1 MRVLLNNVL
10 LNNFSL
16 FQDKR
21 EILDLSAF
29 GNEIAFKTSWEP
41 LVGGGTSFCTHR
53 AQKNASL
60 MGDVFVFK
68 TVIQAYL
75 FAIPFVA
82 LGAMVAIASAAG
94 EFEDK
99 TGLVVG
105 LGFLAFGCW
114 YLWSLRQKESR
125 FDRYSSELTQG
136 KKSFDLENAEAI
148 QLIREYIRGNK
159 SSYYSY
165 ELNLICSDGSRIN
178 IVDHG
183 ALRKLREDAA
193 LLAEYLSIPIW
204 DAIDFRLPD
213 AEVPFDSK
221 AEVLR
226 QNLG

>member
-1 MRVLLNNVL
+1 MRVLKKI
-10 LNNFSL
+10 FSL
-16 FQDKR
+16 FQDNR

-60 MGDVFVFK
+60 MGDIIVFK
-68 TVIQAYL
+68 TAIQAYL
-75 FAIPFVA
+75 FAISFVA
-82 LGAMVAIASAAG
+82 LGAMFAIASAAG
-94 EFEDK
+94 EFEDEI
-99 TGLVVG
+99 GLMG

-114 YLWSLRQKESR
+114 ELWSLRRKESR
-125 FDRYSSELTQG
+125 FDRYSNELAQG
-136 KKSFDLENAEAI
+136 KKSFDLKNIEAI
-148 QLIREYIRGNK
+148 QLIREYVRGSE

-178 IVDHG
+178 IIDHG

-193 LLAEYLSIPIW
+193 LLAEYLSIPVW

-213 AEVPFDSK
+213 VQGPFDGK

-226 QNLG
+226 QNIG

>member
-1 MRVLLNNVL
+1 MGVLNNI
-10 LNNFSL
+10 FSL

-21 EILDLSAF
+21 EILDLGAF

-41 LVGGGTSFCTHR
+41 LVGGGTNFCTHR
-53 AQKNASL
+53 VQKNASL
-60 MGDVFVFK
+60 DGDVFVFK
-68 TVIQAYL
+68 TTIQAYL
-75 FAIPFVA
+75 FAFPFVA
-82 LGAMVAIASAAG
+82 LGAMLAISSAAAKAPDQ
-94 EFEDK
+94 FA
-99 TGLVVG
+99 LIG
-105 LGFLAFGCW
+105 LGILAFGCW

-125 FDRYSSELTQG
+125 FDRYSSELTKE
-136 KKSFDLENAEAI
+136 KKSFDLKNAEAI
-148 QLIREYIRGNK
+148 QLIREYCGGSE

-183 ALRKLREDAA
+183 ALRKIREDAA
-193 LLAEYLSIPIW
+193 LLAEYLSIPVW

-213 AEVPFDSK
+213 AEVPFDGK

>member
-1 MRVLLNNVL
+1 MRVLKNI
-10 LNNFSL
+10 FSL
-16 FQDKR
+16 SLFKDNR

-29 GNEIAFKTSWEP
+29 GNEIAFETSWEP
-41 LVGGGTSFCTHR
+41 LVGGGTNFCTHR
-53 AQKNASL
+53 AQKNSSL
-60 MGDVFVFK
+60 MGDVIVFK
-68 TVIQAYL
+68 TAIQAYL
-75 FAIPFVA
+75 FAICFVA
-82 LGAMVAIASAAG
+82 LGAVFAIASAAG
-94 EFEDK
+94 EVADMP
-99 TGLVVG
+99 VWAG
-105 LGFLAFGCW
+105 LGVLAFGCW

-136 KKSFDLENAEAI
+136 KKSFDLRNAEAI
-148 QLIREYIRGNK
+148 QLIREYVRGNK
-159 SSYYSY
+159 SSYYSC

-193 LLAEYLSIPIW
+193 LLAEYLSIPVW
-204 DAIDFRLPD
+204 DAIDFRLPE

>member
-1 MRVLLNNVL
+1 MRVLKNIFSL
-10 LNNFSL
+10 SL
-16 FQDKR
+16 FQDNR

-60 MGDVFVFK
+60 MGDVIVFK
-68 TVIQAYL
+68 TAIQAYL
-75 FAIPFVA
+75 FWISFVA
-82 LGAMVAIASAAG
+82 FGAMFAIFSAAG
-94 EFEDK
+94 AFEDRRV
-99 TGLVVG
+99 GLFG
-105 LGFLAFGCW
+105 LGFLAWGCW
-114 YLWSLRQKESR
+114 DLWSVRQKESR
-125 FDRYSSELTQG
+125 FDRYSSELTKE
-136 KKSFDLENAEAI
+136 KKSFDLKNAEAI
-148 QLIREYIRGNK
+148 QLIREYCGGSE

-193 LLAEYLSIPIW
+193 LLAEYLSIPVW
-204 DAIDFRLPD
+204 DAIDFRLPE

>member
-1 MRVLLNNVL
+1 MRVLKKI
-10 LNNFSL
+10 FSL
-16 FQDKR
+16 FQDNR

-41 LVGGGTSFCTHR
+41 LVGGGTNFCTHR

-68 TVIQAYL
+68 TTIQAYL
-75 FAIPFVA
+75 FAISFMA
-82 LGAMVAIASAAG
+82 LGAMFAIASAAG
-94 EFEDK
+94 EFDDK
-99 TGLVVG
+99 IGLMG
-105 LGFLAFGCW
+105 LGVLAFGCW

-136 KKSFDLENAEAI
+136 KKSFDLRNAEAI
-148 QLIREYIRGNK
+148 QLIREYVRGDE

-165 ELNLICSDGSRIN
+165 ELNLICSDGSRMN

-183 ALRKLREDAA
+183 ALRKIREDAA
-193 LLAEYLSIPIW
+193 LLAEYLSIPVW
-204 DAIDFRLPD
+204 DAIDFRLPE

>member
-1 MRVLLNNVL
+1 MRVLKNIFSL
-10 LNNFSL
+10 SL
-16 FQDKR
+16 FQDNR

-41 LVGGGTSFCTHR
+41 LVGGGTNFCTHR

-60 MGDVFVFK
+60 MGDVIVFK
-68 TVIQAYL
+68 TAIQAYL
-75 FAIPFVA
+75 FAICFVA
-82 LGAMVAIASAAG
+82 LGAMFPILSAAG
-94 EFEDK
+94 EFDDK
-99 TGLVVG
+99 IGLFG
-105 LGFLAFGCW
+105 LGFLAWGCW
-114 YLWSLRQKESR
+114 DLWSLRQKESR

-136 KKSFDLENAEAI
+136 KKSFDLKNAEAI
-148 QLIREYIRGNK
+148 QLIREYCGGSE

-193 LLAEYLSIPIW
+193 LLAEYLSIPVW
-204 DAIDFRLPD
+204 DAIDFRLPE

>member
-1 MRVLLNNVL
+1 MSVLKNI
-10 LNNFSL
+10 FSL

-21 EILDLSAF
+21 EILDLGAF

-41 LVGGGTSFCTHR
+41 LVGGGTNFCTHR
-53 AQKNASL
+53 VQKNASL
-60 MGDVFVFK
+60 DGDIFVFK
-68 TVIQAYL
+68 TTIQAYL
-75 FAIPFVA
+75 FAFSFVA
-82 LGAMVAIASAAG
+82 LGAMLAISSAAAKAPDQ
-94 EFEDK
+94 FA
-99 TGLVVG
+99 LIG
-105 LGFLAFGCW
+105 LGILAFGCW
-114 YLWSLRQKESR
+114 YQWSLRQKESR
-125 FDRYSSELTQG
+125 FDRYSNELTQG
-136 KKSFDLENAEAI
+136 KKSFDLKNAEAI
-148 QLIREYIRGNK
+148 QLIREYVRGNE

-193 LLAEYLSIPIW
+193 LLAEYLSIPVW
-204 DAIDFRLPD
+204 DAIDFRLPE

>member
-1 MRVLLNNVL
+1 MRVLKNIFSL
-10 LNNFSL
+10 SL
-16 FQDKR
+16 FQDNR

-41 LVGGGTSFCTHR
+41 LVGGGTNFCTHR

-60 MGDVFVFK
+60 MGDVIVFK
-68 TVIQAYL
+68 TAIQAYL
-75 FAIPFVA
+75 FAISFVA
-82 LGAMVAIASAAG
+82 FGAMFAIASAAG

-99 TGLVVG
+99 IGLMG

-136 KKSFDLENAEAI
+136 KKSFDLKNAEAI
-148 QLIREYIRGNK
+148 QLIREYCGGSE

-193 LLAEYLSIPIW
+193 LLAEYLSIPVW
-204 DAIDFRLPD
+204 DAIDFRLPE

>member
-1 MRVLLNNVL
+1 MGVLNNI
-10 LNNFSL
+10 FSL

-21 EILDLSAF
+21 EILDLGAF

-41 LVGGGTSFCTHR
+41 LVGGGTNFCTHR
-53 AQKNASL
+53 VQKNASL
-60 MGDVFVFK
+60 DGDIFVFK
-68 TVIQAYL
+68 TTIQAYL
-75 FAIPFVA
+75 FAISFVA
-82 LGAMVAIASAAG
+82 LGAVFAIASAAG
-94 EFEDK
+94 EFDDK
-99 TGLVVG
+99 IGLMG
-105 LGFLAFGCW
+105 LGVLAFGCW

-136 KKSFDLENAEAI
+136 KKSFDLRNAEAI
-148 QLIREYIRGNK
+148 QLIREYVRGDE

-165 ELNLICSDGSRIN
+165 ELNLICSDGSRMN

-183 ALRKLREDAA
+183 ALRKLREDSA
-193 LLAEYLSIPIW
+193 LLAEYLSIPVW

-213 AEVPFDSK
+213 AEVPFDGK

>member
-1 MRVLLNNVL
+1 MRVLKKIFSL
-10 LNNFSL
+10 SL
-16 FQDKR
+16 FQDNR

-41 LVGGGTSFCTHR
+41 LVGGGTNFCTHR
-53 AQKNASL
+53 AQKNVSL
-60 MGDVFVFK
+60 MDDIIVFK
-68 TVIQAYL
+68 TAIQAYL
-75 FAIPFVA
+75 FATSFVA
-82 LGAMVAIASAAG
+82 LGAVFAIASAAG
-94 EFEDK
+94 EIADMP
-99 TGLVVG
+99 VWAG
-105 LGFLAFGCW
+105 LGVLAFGCW
-114 YLWSLRQKESR
+114 DLWSLRQKESR

-136 KKSFDLENAEAI
+136 KKSFDLKNAEAI
-148 QLIREYIRGNK
+148 QLIREYVRGSE

-193 LLAEYLSIPIW
+193 LLAEYLSIPVW
-204 DAIDFRLPD
+204 DAIDFRLPE

>member
-1 MRVLLNNVL
+1 MRALKNIFSL
-10 LNNFSL
+10 SL
-16 FQDKR
+16 FQDNR

-60 MGDVFVFK
+60 MGDVIVFK
-68 TVIQAYL
+68 TAIQAYL
-75 FAIPFVA
+75 FAISFLA
-82 LGAMVAIASAAG
+82 LGAVFAIASATG
-94 EFEDK
+94 EIDMP
-99 TGLVVG
+99 VWPG
-105 LGFLAFGCW
+105 LGVLAFGCW

-125 FDRYSSELTQG
+125 FDRYSSELTKE
-136 KKSFDLENAEAI
+136 KKSFDLKNAEAI
-148 QLIREYIRGNK
+148 QLIREYCGGSE

-204 DAIDFRLPD
+204 DAIDFRFPD
-213 AEVPFDSK
+213 AEGPFDGK

-226 QNLG
+226 RNIG

>member
-1 MRVLLNNVL
+1 MGVLNNI
-10 LNNFSL
+10 FSL

-21 EILDLSAF
+21 EILDLGAF

-41 LVGGGTSFCTHR
+41 LVGGGTNFCTHR
-53 AQKNASL
+53 VQKNASL
-60 MGDVFVFK
+60 DGDVFVFK
-68 TVIQAYL
+68 TTIQAYL
-75 FAIPFVA
+75 FAFSFVA
-82 LGAMVAIASAAG
+82 VGAMLAISSAAAKAPDQ
-94 EFEDK
+94 FA
-99 TGLVVG
+99 LIG
-105 LGFLAFGCW
+105 LGIFAFGCW
-114 YLWSLRQKESR
+114 YLWSLRHKESR
-125 FDRYSSELTQG
+125 FDLYSSELTKE
-136 KKSFDLENAEAI
+136 KKSFDLKNAEAI
-148 QLIREYIRGNK
+148 QLIREYCGGSE

-193 LLAEYLSIPIW
+193 LLAEYLSIPVW
-204 DAIDFRLPD
+204 DAIDFRLPE

>member
-1 MRVLLNNVL
+1 MRVLKNI
-10 LNNFSL
+10 FSL
-16 FQDKR
+16 FQDNR

-41 LVGGGTSFCTHR
+41 LVAGGTNFCTHR
-53 AQKNASL
+53 AQKNTSL

-68 TVIQAYL
+68 TAIQAYL
-75 FAIPFVA
+75 FAISFVA
-82 LGAMVAIASAAG
+82 AGAMFAIASAVG
-94 EFEDK
+94 EFPDK
-99 TGLVVG
+99 IGLMG
-105 LGFLAFGCW
+105 LGVLAFGCW

-125 FDRYSSELTQG
+125 FDRYSNELTQG
-136 KKSFDLENAEAI
+136 KKSFDLKNVEAI
-148 QLIREYIRGNK
+148 QLIREYVRGNE

>member
-1 MRVLLNNVL
+1 MGVLNNI
-10 LNNFSL
+10 FSL

-21 EILDLSAF
+21 EILDLGAF

-41 LVGGGTSFCTHR
+41 LVGGGTNFCTHR
-53 AQKNASL
+53 VQKNASL
-60 MGDVFVFK
+60 DGDIFVFK
-68 TVIQAYL
+68 TTIQAYL
-75 FAIPFVA
+75 FAFSFVA
-82 LGAMVAIASAAG
+82 LGAMFAIVSAAG

-99 TGLVVG
+99 IGLMG

-125 FDRYSSELTQG
+125 FDRYSNELTQG
-136 KKSFDLENAEAI
+136 KKSFDLKNAEAI
-148 QLIREYIRGNK
+148 QLIREYVRGNE

-193 LLAEYLSIPIW
+193 LLAEYLSIPVW
-204 DAIDFRLPD
+204 DAIDFRLPE
-213 AEVPFDSK
+213 AEVPFNSK

>member
-1 MRVLLNNVL
+1 MGVLNNI
-10 LNNFSL
+10 FSL

-41 LVGGGTSFCTHR
+41 LVGGGTNFCTHR
-53 AQKNASL
+53 VQKNASL
-60 MGDVFVFK
+60 DGDIFVFK
-68 TVIQAYL
+68 VTIQAYL
-75 FAIPFVA
+75 FAIMFVA
-82 LGAMVAIASAAG
+82 FGAIFAAVGFADSA
-94 EFEDK
+94 
-99 TGLVVG
+99 GLMG
-105 LGFLAFGCW
+105 IGFLAFGCW

-125 FDRYSSELTQG
+125 FDRYSNKLTQG
-136 KKSFDLENAEAI
+136 KKSFDLKHAEAI
-148 QLIREYIRGNK
+148 QLIREYVRGNK

-165 ELNLICSDGSRIN
+165 ELNLICSDGNRIN

-193 LLAEYLSIPIW
+193 LLAEYLSIPVW
-204 DAIDFRLPD
+204 DAIDFRLPE

>member
-1 MRVLLNNVL
+1 
-10 LNNFSL
+10 
-16 FQDKR
+16 
-21 EILDLSAF
+21 
-29 GNEIAFKTSWEP
+29 
-41 LVGGGTSFCTHR
+41 
-53 AQKNASL
+53 
-60 MGDVFVFK
+60 MGDVVVFK
-68 TVIQAYL
+68 TAIQAYL
-75 FAIPFVA
+75 FAISFVA
-82 LGAMVAIASAAG
+82 LGAMFAIASAAG

-99 TGLVVG
+99 FGLFG
-105 LGFLAFGCW
+105 LGFLAWGCW
-114 YLWSLRQKESR
+114 DLWSLRQKESR

-136 KKSFDLENAEAI
+136 KKSFDLKNAEAI
-148 QLIREYIRGNK
+148 QLIREYVRGSEN
-159 SSYYSY
+159 SYYSY

-183 ALRKLREDAA
+183 ALRKLRADAA

>member
-1 MRVLLNNVL
+1 MRVLKKI
-10 LNNFSL
+10 FSL
-16 FQDKR
+16 FQDNR

-41 LVGGGTSFCTHR
+41 LVGGGTNFCTHR

-68 TVIQAYL
+68 TTIQAYL
-75 FAIPFVA
+75 FAISFMA
-82 LGAMVAIASAAG
+82 LGAMFAIASAAG
-94 EFEDK
+94 EFDDK
-99 TGLVVG
+99 IGLMG
-105 LGFLAFGCW
+105 LGVLAFGCW

-136 KKSFDLENAEAI
+136 KKSFDLRNAEAI
-148 QLIREYIRGNK
+148 QLIREYVRGDE

-165 ELNLICSDGSRIN
+165 ELNLICSDGSRMN
-178 IVDHG
+178 VVDHG
-183 ALRKLREDAA
+183 ALRKLRESSA
-193 LLAEYLSIPIW
+193 LLAEYLSIPVW

-213 AEVPFDSK
+213 AEVPFDGK

-226 QNLG
+226 QNIG

>member
-1 MRVLLNNVL
+1 MRVLKKI
-10 LNNFSL
+10 FSL
-16 FQDKR
+16 FQDNR

-41 LVGGGTSFCTHR
+41 LVGGGTNFCTHR

-60 MGDVFVFK
+60 KGDVIVFK
-68 TVIQAYL
+68 TTIHAYL
-75 FAIPFVA
+75 LAISFMA
-82 LGAMVAIASAAG
+82 LGAMFAIASAAG
-94 EFEDK
+94 EFDDK
-99 TGLVVG
+99 IGLMG
-105 LGFLAFGCW
+105 LGVLAFGCW

-136 KKSFDLENAEAI
+136 KKSFDLRNAEAI
-148 QLIREYIRGNK
+148 QLIREYVRGDE

-165 ELNLICSDGSRIN
+165 ELNLICSDGSRMN

-183 ALRKLREDAA
+183 ALRKLREDSA
-193 LLAEYLSIPIW
+193 LLAEYLSIPVW

-213 AEVPFDSK
+213 AEVPFDGK

>member
-1 MRVLLNNVL
+1 MVLLNNI
-10 LNNFSL
+10 FSL

-21 EILDLSAF
+21 EILDLGAF

-41 LVGGGTSFCTHR
+41 LVGGGTNFCTHR
-53 AQKNASL
+53 VQKNASL
-60 MGDVFVFK
+60 DGDIFVFK
-68 TVIQAYL
+68 TTIQAYL
-75 FAIPFVA
+75 FAISFVA
-82 LGAMVAIASAAG
+82 LGAMFAISGAAG
-94 EFEDK
+94 KAPDQFA
-99 TGLVVG
+99 LIG
-105 LGFLAFGCW
+105 LGILAFGCW
-114 YLWSLRQKESR
+114 YPWSLRRKESR
-125 FDRYSSELTQG
+125 FDRHSNELTQG
-136 KKSFDLENAEAI
+136 KKSFDLKNAEAI
-148 QLIREYIRGNK
+148 QLIREYVRGHENN
-159 SSYYSY
+159 YYSY

>member
-1 MRVLLNNVL
+1 MGVLNNI
-10 LNNFSL
+10 FSL

-21 EILDLSAF
+21 EILDLGAF

-41 LVGGGTSFCTHR
+41 LVGGGTNFCTHR
-53 AQKNASL
+53 VQKNASL
-60 MGDVFVFK
+60 DGDIFVFK
-68 TVIQAYL
+68 TTIQAYL
-75 FAIPFVA
+75 FAVSFVA
-82 LGAMVAIASAAG
+82 LGAIFAISSAAG
-94 EFEDK
+94 KAPDQFA
-99 TGLVVG
+99 LIG
-105 LGFLAFGCW
+105 LGILAFGCW

-125 FDRYSSELTQG
+125 FDRYSNELTQG
-136 KKSFDLENAEAI
+136 KKSFDLKNAEAI
-148 QLIREYIRGNK
+148 QLIREYVRGNE

-183 ALRKLREDAA
+183 ALRRLREDAA
-193 LLAEYLSIPIW
+193 LLAEYLSIPVW
-204 DAIDFRLPD
+204 DAIDFRLPE

>member
-1 MRVLLNNVL
+1 MGVLKNIFSL
-10 LNNFSL
+10 SL
-16 FQDKR
+16 FQDNR

-41 LVGGGTSFCTHR
+41 LVGGGTNFCTHR

-60 MGDVFVFK
+60 MGDVIVFK
-68 TVIQAYL
+68 TAIQAYL
-75 FAIPFVA
+75 FATCFVA
-82 LGAMVAIASAAG
+82 LGAVFAIASAAG
-94 EFEDK
+94 EIADMPIWP
-99 TGLVVG
+99 G
-105 LGFLAFGCW
+105 LGVLAFGCW

-125 FDRYSSELTQG
+125 FDRYSSELTQR
-136 KKSFDLENAEAI
+136 KKSFDLKKAEAI
-148 QLIREYIRGNK
+148 QLIREYVRGSE

-193 LLAEYLSIPIW
+193 LLAEYLSIPVW
-204 DAIDFRLPD
+204 DAIDFRLPE

-221 AEVLR
+221 VEVLR

>member
-1 MRVLLNNVL
+1 MRLLKNIFSL
-10 LNNFSL
+10 SL
-16 FQDKR
+16 FQDNR
-21 EILDLSAF
+21 EVLDLSAF

-41 LVGGGTSFCTHR
+41 LVGGGTNFCTHR

-68 TVIQAYL
+68 MTIQAYL
-75 FAIPFVA
+75 FAISFA
-82 LGAMVAIASAAG
+82 AAGAMFAIAGAAG
-94 EFEDK
+94 EFENEI
-99 TGLVVG
+99 GWLG

-114 YLWSLRQKESR
+114 YLWSLRRTESR
-125 FDRYSSELTQG
+125 FDRYSSELTKG
-136 KKSFDLENAEAI
+136 KKSFDLKNAEAI
-148 QLIREYIRGNK
+148 QLIREYVSGSE

-193 LLAEYLSIPIW
+193 LLAEYLSIPVW
-204 DAIDFRLPD
+204 DAIDFRLPK
-213 AEVPFDSK
+213 AEAPFDSK
-221 AEVLR
+221 AEILR

>member
-1 MRVLLNNVL
+1 MRVLKKIFTL
-10 LNNFSL
+10 SL
-16 FQDKR
+16 FQDNR
-21 EILDLSAF
+21 EVIDLSAF

-41 LVGGGTSFCTHR
+41 LVGGGTNFCTHR

-60 MGDVFVFK
+60 MGDVVVFK
-68 TVIQAYL
+68 TAIQAYL
-75 FAIPFVA
+75 FAISFVA
-82 LGAMVAIASAAG
+82 FGAMFAIAGAAG
-94 EFEDK
+94 EFEDEI
-99 TGLVVG
+99 GLMG

-114 YLWSLRQKESR
+114 ELWSLRRKESR
-125 FDRYSSELTQG
+125 FDRYSNELAQG
-136 KKSFDLENAEAI
+136 KKSFDLKNIEAI
-148 QLIREYIRGNK
+148 QLIREYVRGNE

-193 LLAEYLSIPIW
+193 LLAEYLSVPVW
-204 DAIDFRLPD
+204 DAIDFRLPE

>member
-1 MRVLLNNVL
+1 MRVLKKI
-10 LNNFSL
+10 FSL
-16 FQDKR
+16 FQDNR

-41 LVGGGTSFCTHR
+41 LVGGGTNFCTHR

-68 TVIQAYL
+68 TTIQAYL
-75 FAIPFVA
+75 FAISFMA
-82 LGAMVAIASAAG
+82 LGAMFAIASAAG
-94 EFEDK
+94 EFDDK
-99 TGLVVG
+99 IGLMG
-105 LGFLAFGCW
+105 LGVLAFGCW

-136 KKSFDLENAEAI
+136 KKSFDLRNAEAI
-148 QLIREYIRGNK
+148 QLIREYVRGDE

-165 ELNLICSDGSRIN
+165 ELNLICSDGSRMN

-183 ALRKLREDAA
+183 ALRKLREDSA
-193 LLAEYLSIPIW
+193 LLAEYLSIPVW

-213 AEVPFDSK
+213 AEVPFDGK

>member
-1 MRVLLNNVL
+1 MRVLKNIFTL
-10 LNNFSL
+10 SL
-16 FQDKR
+16 FQDSR

-41 LVGGGTSFCTHR
+41 LVGGGTNFCTHR

-60 MGDVFVFK
+60 MGDVVVFK
-68 TVIQAYL
+68 TAIQAYL
-75 FAIPFVA
+75 FVISFAAF
-82 LGAMVAIASAAG
+82 GAMFAIASAVG
-94 EFEDK
+94 EFEDEI
-99 TGLVVG
+99 GLMG
-105 LGFLAFGCW
+105 LGFLTFGCW
-114 YLWSLRQKESR
+114 ELWSLRRKESR
-125 FDRYSSELTQG
+125 FDRYSNELTQG
-136 KKSFDLENAEAI
+136 NKSFDLKNAEAI
-148 QLIREYIRGNK
+148 QLIREYVRGSE

-193 LLAEYLSIPIW
+193 LLAEYLSIPVW
-204 DAIDFRLPD
+204 DAIDFRLPE
-213 AEVPFDSK
+213 AVVPFDSK